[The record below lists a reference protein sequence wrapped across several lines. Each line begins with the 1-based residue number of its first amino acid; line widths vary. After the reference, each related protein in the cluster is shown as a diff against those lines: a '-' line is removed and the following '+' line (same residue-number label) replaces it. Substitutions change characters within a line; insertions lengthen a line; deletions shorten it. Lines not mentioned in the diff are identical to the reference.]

1 MKMKKIG
8 ALLMAGVLCLSV
20 LAGCSGSGSKE
31 SQQPSSN
38 PGTSSQAPESQKP
51 AEKAHPTLNLRIT
64 TDITSLDP
72 QVTTANEEYCMFV
85 QIFEGLAR
93 FKGSKFEAE
102 PCLAESW
109 DISDDGTEYTFHLRQ
124 GVKWHDGSDFT
135 ADDVVFTRDRMKTQP
150 ATASKVLMI
159 DHAEKVDDRTVKLI
173 CSYAYPNLILQL
185 CSWPWRMVSKA
196 AVEKYGDGTKEMV
209 IGTGA
214 YKLKDWT
221 LGQGVTLT
229 TNEYYWGEAPY
240 FEEINFKVITDTT
253 TGLAALENNEL
264 DFTQI
269 TSGMDVEYYG
279 SSDRFDLVQIDRPCI
294 AAQVFNTT
302 GDNKALADP
311 KVRQALCY
319 AIDRQSIVDLV
330 YDGQGR
336 ADTYSVIAEG
346 SEGYTTDLPH
356 YDYNVETAKQLL
368 AEAGYANGL
377 TIKFTYPTIALCEN
391 LAAALKEAYKN
402 VGVTLELVPM
412 EYSAFTAAVYL
423 GNYESAYTEWQSVP
437 YNPPLDYNL
446 YFISTGSLNYCRVKN
461 DWIDEKATEASR
473 TMDKEARNAIY
484 VELNTYIREQ
494 AYYNVFCGLVGNYV
508 FNNHVKG
515 YRFEANTMLTKMA
528 EWYWEA

>member
-1 MKMKKIG
+1 MKTSKRIIT
-8 ALLMAGVLCLSV
+8 LLLSLCMLLSMV
-20 LAGCSGSGSKE
+20 ACGKGGTT
-31 SQQPSSN
+31 QSN
-38 PGTSSQAPESQKP
+38 PPSNSGTAGTDQPGKKE
-51 AEKAHPTLNLRIT
+51 HPVLNFPMLSDPT
-64 TDITSLDP
+64 QLDP
-72 QVTTANEEYCMFV
+72 HVSDGTEG
-85 QIFEGLAR
+85 QIFYQIFDGLVR
-93 FKGSKFEAE
+93 FDGSDQQKAI
-102 PCLAESW
+102 PDLAESW
-109 DISDDGTEYTFHLRQ
+109 EISDDNLVYTFHLREA
-124 GVKWHDGSDFT
+124 KFSDGSDFT
-135 ADDVVFTRDRMKTQP
+135 ADDVVFSVDRLKTQP
-150 ATASKVLMI
+150 STASKVLMI

-461 DWIDEKATEASR
+461 DWIDEKAAEASR

-484 VELNTYIREQ
+484 EELNTYIREQ